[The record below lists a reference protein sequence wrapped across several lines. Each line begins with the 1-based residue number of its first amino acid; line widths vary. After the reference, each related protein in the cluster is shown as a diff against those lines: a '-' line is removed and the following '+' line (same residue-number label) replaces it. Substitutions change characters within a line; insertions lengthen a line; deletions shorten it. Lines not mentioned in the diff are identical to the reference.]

1 MLNTL
6 TTTKK
11 GIQKRG
17 MYHNVATSRAVVEQ
31 YPTWKSSTLINHFIF
46 INIIFIVIVFIEITV
61 ITVVA
66 ALVYW
71 FIMLC

>member
-31 YPTWKSSTLINHFIF
+31 YPT
-46 INIIFIVIVFIEITV
+46 
-61 ITVVA
+61 
-66 ALVYW
+66 
-71 FIMLC
+71 